1 MIEQQ
6 DEASPLTLVSDEP
19 VIPGISRFEQLC
31 LQLIRQF
38 RAPLIQRYPSG
49 RLTVLIQTTTTDKE
63 REQAFFARLWEDE
76 ALPWTPTIHVLPDD
90 CRITTGIN
98 VCQRHIPLC

>member
-1 MIEQQ
+1 MLTADPQLLFRLSGGMIEQQ

-49 RLTVLIQTTTTDKE
+49 RL
-63 REQAFFARLWEDE
+63 
-76 ALPWTPTIHVLPDD
+76 PPM
-90 CRITTGIN
+90 N
-98 VCQRHIPLC
+98 